1 MPLEL
6 HRLSRSYPAT
16 QALADVTLSLPE
28 GRVLGLLGPSG
39 SGKGTPRRP
48 VPGRERPA
56 AGRTSR
62 RGPGRPGPGG
72 PGKSTLLRLVAGLEQ
87 PDGGSISL
95 AGTDL
100 TRVPARARNFG
111 VVFQDF
117 ALFPHLDVRANIAF
131 GLVERRWPKERRER

>member
-39 SGKGTPRRP
+39 SGK
-48 VPGRERPA
+48 
-56 AGRTSR
+56 
-62 RGPGRPGPGG
+62 
-72 PGKSTLLRLVAGLEQ
+72 STLLRLVAGLEQ

-111 VVFQDF
+111 VVRSGEHKSELQS
-117 ALFPHLDVRANIAF
+117 R
-131 GLVERRWPKERRER
+131 GQLVCRLLLE